1 MQEKLKSMATLATR
15 KHIMMLYAGTTDP
28 HSHRTRIVLHE
39 KDVECQ
45 VVDVDIRKK
54 PRELGELNPYNT
66 VPTMVDRDLVLYDS
80 QIINEY
86 LDERLPHPPL
96 MPVDPVSRAKA
107 RLMLMRFERDWYS
120 ILPDLLGNDKRRLQN
135 ARTILRDGLTVISPV
150 FKDQQFILGEE
161 FSLVDCTLAPILWR
175 LPVYQIELPRQ
186 AKPILDYAERLF
198 ARKSFKL
205 SLTEAEREMRP
216 RGRQA

>member
-1 MQEKLKSMATLATR
+1 MATLAAR

-28 HSHRTRIVLHE
+28 QSHRTRIVLYE

-45 VVDVDIRKK
+45 VVDVDVKRK

-80 QIINEY
+80 HIINEY

-107 RLMLMRFERDWYS
+107 RLMLMRFDRDWYS
-120 ILPDLLGNDKRRLQN
+120 LLPDLFSSDKKRLTN
-135 ARTILRDGLTVISPV
+135 ARNTLRDGLTVISPV
-150 FKDQQFILGEE
+150 FKEHSFILGEE
-161 FSLVDCTLAPILWR
+161 YSLVDCSLAPILWR
-175 LPVYQIELPRQ
+175 LPLYQIELPRQ
-186 AKPILDYAERLF
+186 AKPILDYAERIF
-198 ARKSFKL
+198 ARKAFKL
-205 SLTEAEREMRP
+205 SLTDAERDMRP
-216 RGRQA
+216 RGKQGS